1 MTNEGRRLRDRSG
14 LSTKLSRIFPEK
26 RITLRT
32 EDGTRY
38 LKLGSGV
45 QCAAFLGSATIAGW
59 AVLASSILAMQAV
72 TGTQAAD
79 AGQRETQ
86 IFEARLDALGEE
98 RDAALARAE
107 ATEARFVEALR
118 EVALMQDRLI
128 AAETRQAELEGGL
141 GAVQDRLAKV
151 TEDRDAARTR
161 LETTLAE
168 ADAGET
174 PVDPEIAETLS
185 FLTAALETTAAER
198 DEMQTVMAD
207 AAAEIEAAEFEQQ
220 LAAERR
226 DRLFQ
231 QIDEA
236 ITASLGPLDEMFDET
251 GLPTESILAQVRRTY
266 SGTGGEDGSGTITTS
281 SRGMPADADTLR
293 ATEILARLDEL
304 TVYRMAAAQTPFAI
318 PVRGSYRFTSGFGR
332 RWGKMHKGADFAGAP
347 GTPIHSTADGTV
359 VFAGKKTGYGN
370 VVYIR
375 HDFGI
380 ETRYAHMSKIRVQ
393 QGQRVS
399 RGDRIGDMGNTG
411 RSTGTHLHYEVRLD
425 GKAVNP
431 MTYIEAARDVF

>member
-1 MTNEGRRLRDRSG
+1 MINEDRRLRDSTA
-14 LSTKLSRIFPEK
+14 LSAKLGRVFPEK
-26 RITLRT
+26 RITLRS
-32 EDGTRY
+32 DSGTRY
-38 LKLGSGV
+38 LKIGPGV

-72 TGTQAAD
+72 TGSQAAD
-79 AGQRETQ
+79 AGQRETA
-86 IFEARLDALGEE
+86 IFEARLDTLSGE
-98 RDAALARAE
+98 RDAALAKAE
-107 ATEARFVEALR
+107 ATEARFAEALR

-128 AAETRQAELEGGL
+128 EAETRQAELEGGL
-141 GAVQDRLAKV
+141 GAVRERLAVATK
-151 TEDRDAARTR
+151 AADEAEAR
-161 LETTLAE
+161 LETVV
-168 ADAGET
+168 ADAATGEVQT
-174 PVDPEIAETLS
+174 DPEIAETLA
-185 FLTAALETTAAER
+185 FLTDALASTAEER
-198 DEMQTVMAD
+198 DRMQTVVTE

-231 QIDEA
+231 QIEEA
-236 ITASLGPLDEMFDET
+236 VAASLGPLDEMFDET
-251 GLPTESILAQVRRTY
+251 GLPTDSILAQVRRAY
-266 SGTGGEDGSGTITTS
+266 SGTGGPEGGTITTS

-304 TVYRMAAAQTPFAI
+304 NTYRMAAAQTPFAI

-332 RWGKMHKGADFAGAP
+332 RWGRMHKGADFAGAK
-347 GTPIHSTADGTV
+347 GTPIHTTADGTV
-359 VFAGKKTGYGN
+359 VFAGKKSGYGN
-370 VVYIR
+370 VVYVR

-380 ETRYAHMSKIRVQ
+380 ETRYAHMSKIHVS

-411 RSTGTHLHYEVRLD
+411 RSTGTHLHYEVRID
-425 GKAVNP
+425 GEAVNP